1 MKRKKLLTL
10 LLSTSLI
17 FSSVG
22 CTSTQAKTSSSTS
35 NKTTQGI
42 AKQNNNLTEKQVLE
56 KFKKSVEN
64 LKSVTA
70 NYKITVNEVDK
81 NNKVKQNGTKIQYD
95 ILSKVIYSG
104 KDKDNYPII
113 EQIYDKSTQVVD
125 GKKTQTSS
133 YVNQKTKKAYYDADG
148 KGLKEY
154 KGKELKTETESNYA
168 TVAKMFLFT
177 KTSADFVKYPKA
189 QLQMSET
196 ATTYDFKFKGKN
208 APLLYA
214 IDGLFGLAI
223 DIQAL
228 EKIDIDVTYKIS
240 KKDFSIVEV
249 THSLL
254 QTSKDK
260 KYQSTGKYTVTSVNN
275 IKVIDEA
282 KNLK

>member
-35 NKTTQGI
+35 NKTTQSI

-148 KGLKEY
+148 SVLNGL
-154 KGKELKTETESNYA
+154 G
-168 TVAKMFLFT
+168 VQGFPF
-177 KTSADFVKYPKA
+177 
-189 QLQMSET
+189 
-196 ATTYDFKFKGKN
+196 
-208 APLLYA
+208 
-214 IDGLFGLAI
+214 
-223 DIQAL
+223 
-228 EKIDIDVTYKIS
+228 
-240 KKDFSIVEV
+240 
-249 THSLL
+249 
-254 QTSKDK
+254 
-260 KYQSTGKYTVTSVNN
+260 N
-275 IKVIDEA
+275 IKVDGTKIEKTLELPVDYGKLASEFA
-282 KNLK
+282 Q